1 MSKDCS
7 GEPEIGGAEVN
18 AAPPNKPSFGRH
30 VKNYILAFN
39 PVCDDSLS
47 LTVLFPFMFLA
58 VSFVNLPPRPCPPIL
73 FFKTDFSLHKL
84 RGLAEDKKAES

>member
-1 MSKDCS
+1 MSEDCS

-18 AAPPNKPSFGRH
+18 AAPPNEPNFGRR

-58 VSFVNLPPRPCPPIL
+58 VSFASPTPTFFLKLAFPC
-73 FFKTDFSLHKL
+73 KN
-84 RGLAEDKKAES
+84 RGV

>member
-1 MSKDCS
+1 MRPELFRGPRQMSKDCS

-18 AAPPNKPSFGRH
+18 AAPPNKPSFGHH

-58 VSFVNLPPRPCPPIL
+58 VSFVNPPHQMPPHP
-73 FFKTDFSLHKL
+73 FF
-84 RGLAEDKKAES
+84 